1 MKTMNEVLQEVQEI
15 VADIL
20 ARELNE
26 VTPTARFFEDLGGES
41 IDVLELSF
49 RCEKIYGI
57 KAEFQKI
64 GTAVRSDENGMLTPE
79 SLANLRNQYKF
90 LDLAGFEANP
100 RAERVTELLTIG
112 AIARYVHQ
120 ALVEKGAVCLEARQS
135 SAASIQA

>member
-1 MKTMNEVLQEVQEI
+1 MGWTELPYNQDNI

-79 SLANLRNQYKF
+79 SLAKLKSNNF
-90 LDLAGFEANP
+90 LDLAAIEADP
-100 RAERVTELLTIG
+100 RAERVTELLTVG
-112 AIARYVHQ
+112 AIARYVHG
-120 ALVEKGAVCLEARQS
+120 ALVEKSAACLEVRQS
-135 SAASIQA
+135 PNPV